1 MLKYRH
7 ICREV
12 YREQSLYNY
21 QESIR
26 FLTEDK
32 ENGTFKTS
40 EHAEDVALRHNN
52 QNNRLRK

>member
-52 QNNRLRK
+52 QNNS